1 MIQITLKDFA
11 EVQLIAG
18 TVVSVKDLPEIR
30 KPSYRIEVDFGPEV
44 GIKKTSSQ
52 VKDLY
57 SKIDLMG
64 RQVIGLVNI
73 PTKQVGPMM
82 SEFLLVG
89 FYRDDGTVVLA
100 VPERPVADG
109 SKLA

>member
-1 MIQITLKDFA
+1 MRQITLKDFA

>member
-89 FYRDDGTVVLA
+89 FYGDDGTVVLA

>member
-1 MIQITLKDFA
+1 MIQINLKDFA

-18 TVVSVKDLPEIR
+18 TFVSVKDLPEIR

-57 SKIDLMG
+57 RKIDLMG

-89 FYRDDGTVVLA
+89 FYGDDGTVVLA
-100 VPERPVADG
+100 VHERPVADG

>member
-64 RQVIGLVNI
+64 HQVIGLVNI

-109 SKLA
+109 SRLA